1 MAEQQARDAA
11 ARRAVADHGPVP
23 RATPGDVR
31 RDDLVARTVAAAR
44 DHAATLGADRTD
56 DASRAPH
63 LAAPAVGT
71 RAVVA
76 WPVTEADTAAAVG
89 HPDPTVQ
96 VLSSPT
102 LGLWFELSSGPVMP
116 DPAGPHR
123 HVGVGLVVHHLDLAH
138 VGELWA
144 TSPGGDED
152 GALHPASTTKA
163 PAVSSSARAWVGAG
177 FISADGTPRSRGPD
191 RAELG
196 HKAGSRRS

>member
-1 MAEQQARDAA
+1 MAEQQGRDAA

-23 RATPGDVR
+23 RATPEHVR

-44 DHAATLGADRTD
+44 DHAATLGADQPD
-56 DASRAPH
+56 GALRAPH
-63 LAAPAVGT
+63 PAAPAVGT

-76 WPVTEADTAAAVG
+76 WPVTDADTAAAVG
-89 HPDPTVQ
+89 HPDPTVD

-138 VGELWA
+138 VGDEVEVAIEVVAVAGRSVVMACDAWCDGRLVA
-144 TSPGGDED
+144 TGVHHRVVLE
-152 GALHPASTTKA
+152 
-163 PAVSSSARAWVGAG
+163 R
-177 FISADGTPRSRGPD
+177 
-191 RAELG
+191 E
-196 HKAGSRRS
+196 RRRD